1 MSETPKVLIVD
12 DEERFRNTMIRRLKG
27 EGITASGVGDGESAL
42 EELSRNEYDVVLLDV
57 KMPGIDGIETL
68 KHIKD
73 RGISA
78 EVIILSGHACMD
90 AAMDIMIC
98 GAYEYLLKPCSIDD
112 LMEKILVAYDR
123 KKEKEKTCNYALF
136 TNISQG

>member
-12 DEERFRNTMIRRLKG
+12 DEDRFRNTMIRRLKG
-27 EGITASGVGDGESAL
+27 EGITATGVGDGETAL
-42 EELSRNEYDVVLLDV
+42 EELFRSDYDVVLLDV

-68 KHIKD
+68 KRMKAK
-73 RGISA
+73 GCPA

-90 AAMDIMIC
+90 AAMDIISC

-112 LMEKILVAYDR
+112 LLEKILVAYDR
-123 KKEKEKTCNYALF
+123 KKEKACAYAPF
-136 TNISQG
+136 INISQG

>member
-12 DEERFRNTMIRRLKG
+12 DEDRFRTTMIRRLKG
-27 EGITASGVGDGESAL
+27 EGITANGVGTGEAAL
-42 EELSRNEYDVVLLDV
+42 EELSHTEYDVVLLDV

-68 KHIKD
+68 KRMKD
-73 RGISA
+73 QGSKA

-90 AAMDIMIC
+90 AAMDIISC
-98 GAYEYLLKPCSIDD
+98 GAYEYLLKPCGIDD

-123 KKEKEKTCNYALF
+123 KKDAEKTDYAPF
-136 TNISQG
+136 VNISHG